1 MMRNSHR
8 YLYALLL
15 LPNAAQGCTTVV
27 VNATGGGTVIGRTME
42 LGIPLPDRASNTIW
56 SLVASQRDE
65 KRFGYAAISAALG
78 GATSDAFVVEGMN
91 EKGFTVSV
99 QTLQQSVYENHTT
112 PAPQPV
118 TFDRVAAYLLESCA
132 SVADVAGALRSV
144 AVVDNPLF
152 AKLFGRCHWSVA
164 DASGTSAVVEYLEGR
179 LSIHDNSRI
188 GVMTNDPHYLW
199 HLLNLNGYAAYPTT
213 RNQAPWGL
221 TSVETAVGPV
231 PSLHPGHGLNT
242 RGLPGGTTPADRF
255 VKMYLL
261 REMAQ
266 AHAPPATVNDA
277 IVVAQG
283 LLNTVHLVRGTIAS
297 LGGLDGLEWT
307 NWAVVKVPA
316 ERRFLLRTYSDLA
329 WRDVDLS
336 KIDFS
341 KPHAPRPLYDGLGT
355 HRSFLP
361 PELVTQ

>member
-1 MMRNSHR
+1 MMKNSHR
-8 YLYALLL
+8 YLLWYALLRY
-15 LPNAAQGCTTVV
+15 AKGCTTVV

-42 LGIPLPDRASNTIW
+42 LGIPLPERASNEIW
-56 SLVASQRDE
+56 SLVARQRDD

-78 GATSDAFVVEGMN
+78 GATSEAFVVEGMN

-118 TFDRVAAYLLESCA
+118 TFDKVAAYLLKRCA
-132 SVADVAGALRSV
+132 SVADVPAALRAV
-144 AVVDNPLF
+144 AVVDAPLF

-188 GVMTNDPHYLW
+188 GVMTNDPYYEW
-199 HLLNLNGYAAYPTT
+199 HLHNLNGYAAYPTT

-221 TSVETAVGPV
+221 SSVETAVGPV

-261 REMAQ
+261 REMAA
-266 AHAPPATVNDA
+266 AHAPPPTIDDA

-336 KIDFS
+336 KIDFA
-341 KPHAPRPLYDGLGT
+341 KAHAPRPLYDGLGT

-361 PELVTQ
+361 PALVTQ